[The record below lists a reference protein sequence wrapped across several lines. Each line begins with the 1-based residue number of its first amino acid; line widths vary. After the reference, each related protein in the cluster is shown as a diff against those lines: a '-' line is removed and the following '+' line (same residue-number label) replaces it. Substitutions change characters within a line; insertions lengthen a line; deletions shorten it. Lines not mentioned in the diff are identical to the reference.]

1 MYKINYM
8 TNRIIQYSPVRSGST
23 LLYNILKM
31 IFIDNVYKAHHLED
45 PNKNN
50 IRYIMTTFRHPFD
63 CVISLTQINTIKPS
77 FEDYK
82 KNVSVYLKNGGNN
95 MFDNF
100 QKVLTHKKIIWFKYE
115 DFVNDFEYIFNK
127 IQKETKMEIIEKKRK
142 EIEDIL
148 NIEKVNKY
156 IQKFKDFSEYD
167 RNSHFHGNHI
177 SKDKGEINRYRKYL
191 SEDQIK
197 EIRDIFMKKSKN
209 FMSFMKHNS
218 YDISY

>member
-1 MYKINYM
+1 MPK
-8 TNRIIQYSPVRSGST
+8 RIIQYSPVRSGST

-31 IFIDNVYKAHHLED
+31 LFTNVHKAHHLEE

-50 IRYIMTTFRHPFD
+50 IGRIMTTFRHPYD
-63 CVISLTQINTIKPS
+63 CVISQTQINITDPT

-100 QKVLTHKKIIWFKYE
+100 QKILTHKKIVWFKYE
-115 DFVNDFEYIFNK
+115 DFVNDFGYIFDK
-127 IQKETKMEIIEKKRK
+127 IQNGSDLEISDERRS
-142 EIEDIL
+142 EIEEKL
-148 NIEKVNKY
+148 NIDKVNNY

-167 RNSHFHGNHI
+167 RDNHFHGNHI
-177 SKDKGEINRYRKYL
+177 SKDKGAINKYRKYL

-197 EIRDIFMKKSKN
+197 EIRDMFMKKNSKN
-209 FMSFMKHNS
+209 FLTFMRHNS
-218 YDISY
+218 YDISN